1 VYLRT
6 GDLVRYRIIP
16 KRTGL
21 ILEVYKDLISGR
33 YYSTILW
40 DSGRI
45 EEDVW
50 CVDLKRFE

>member
-1 VYLRT
+1 MYLRT

-21 ILEVYKDLISGR
+21 ILEAYKDLISGR
-33 YYSTILW
+33 YYSKILW